1 MVNAR
6 YEFATMKYL
15 LNGDD
20 TVASRN
26 FLNELTNGFALTLLD
41 GKSLT
46 LKDLEQNLLS
56 TSLFEEKKA
65 IVIENLFSKNTK
77 KKDFITFLNSQPDL
91 NLVIFW
97 EDRKILK
104 TSTKGLKDTIIRDF
118 LLPQNYFEFLD
129 SVIPGQQKRIFLLYH
144 NLLKSMTVE
153 IVFYSLLKRVRLLT
167 ILASG
172 GSVDE
177 LSKMSPWQLSKLKQ
191 QGKGWSIAQL
201 LFFYNKLQ
209 EAEIKLKSGKLPTT
223 LSKHLDIL
231 ILSDLI

>member
-1 MVNAR
+1 MR
-6 YEFATMKYL
+6 YL

-26 FLNELTNGFALTLLD
+26 FLNEITNGYVVTILE
-41 GKSLT
+41 GKSLA
-46 LKDLEQNLLS
+46 LKDIEENLLS

-65 IVIENLFSKNTK
+65 VVIENLFSKNTK
-77 KKDFITFLNSQPDL
+77 KKDFIAFLNLQPDL
-91 NLVIFW
+91 KLLIFW
-97 EDRKILK
+97 EDKKILK
-104 TSTKGLKDTIIRDF
+104 TTTKGLKDTIIRDF

-129 SVIPGQQKRIFLLYH
+129 SVIPGHQKRIFILYH

-153 IVFYSLLKRVRLLT
+153 IIFYSLLKRIRLLT
-167 ILASG
+167 ILTSG
-172 GSVDE
+172 GTVEE
-177 LSKMSPWQLSKLKQ
+177 LSKMSSWQMSKLKQ
-191 QGKGWSIAQL
+191 QARGWSITQL
-201 LFFYNKLQ
+201 LFFYDKLQ